1 MILSGD
7 AIRNRLQDGQIFRQG
22 TWHEDSIKE
31 ASYALRVANDGLLVG
46 GQFYDPGVPHKG
58 SYIAIEPAQMAILST
73 MERLNMPS
81 DLLGKIGLRINPAL
95 KGLIGL
101 MGIQVDPLY
110 GQNQEDERLFIR
122 VANIGNETVKFQ
134 HGDIVFTFELHEVV
148 GEVKPPSP
156 SRMSTWARIKEQLA
170 TQDDSSWSNLTQVKS
185 EAVQLENR
193 LRSEI
198 KNIEDYLQPL
208 VMFGIFLLAVTILGV
223 ALTVIVSGRDIPEA
237 YVPSWVTNWGWMVL
251 LGTLSFAAVMT
262 GLMGVVTVVSVA
274 FRLWKS
280 R

>member
-1 MILSGD
+1 M
-7 AIRNRLQDGQIFRQG
+7 
-22 TWHEDSIKE
+22 
-31 ASYALRVANDGLLVG
+31 
-46 GQFYDPGVPHKG
+46 
-58 SYIAIEPAQMAILST
+58 
-73 MERLNMPS
+73 
-81 DLLGKIGLRINPAL
+81 
-95 KGLIGL
+95 
-101 MGIQVDPLY
+101 
-110 GQNQEDERLFIR
+110 
-122 VANIGNETVKFQ
+122 KFQ
-134 HGDIVFTFELHEVV
+134 HEDIVFTFELHEVV
-148 GEVKPPSP
+148 GEVRPPSP

-223 ALTVIVSGRDIPEA
+223 ALTVIVSGRDTPEV